1 MSAEQLILEE
11 VRRTLNEV
19 RVIREVLVRLLGT
32 QEEILGGVGQLARG
46 HNGLVRLIVTQGA
59 DMSAVSDAILAED
72 AKAVAL
78 IESVKDLINK
88 LNNGNNTLDAETQ
101 AALQQVDGHLNTVS
115 QEVADAQGATQPPAA
130 GTTPAE
136 GDSQPF
142 SSGPD
147 AGAVGV

>member
-1 MSAEQLILEE
+1 MTDREYIIEMLRLMTYMGGKLE
-11 VRRTLNEV
+11 RIGRTVDN
-19 RVIREVLVRLLGT
+19 
-32 QEEILGGVGQLARG
+32 LARG
-46 HNGLVRLIVTQGA
+46 HNGLVRLIVTQGE

-88 LNNGNNTLDAETQ
+88 LNNGNNTLDADTQ
-101 AALQQVDGHLNTVS
+101 AALQQVDGHLNTVT
-115 QEVADAQGATQPPAA
+115 QEVADAQGGRAGGTQPPADG

-136 GDSQPF
+136 GTSQPF

-147 AGAVGV
+147 AGTVGV

>member
-1 MSAEQLILEE
+1 MSTDQLILEE

-19 RVIREVLVRLLGT
+19 RVIREVLVRLLVT

-72 AKAVAL
+72 TKAVAL
-78 IESVKDLINK
+78 IESVKALINK

-115 QEVADAQGATQPPAA
+115 QEVADAQGATQPPAD

-147 AGAVGV
+147 AGTVGV